1 MVYINGESFAPRD
14 PENHHMNISKRME
27 GDKIRSVESHLVKL
41 LEKRKIESGNNTIQ
55 IQMDLEFA
63 ENPMER
69 EDEEDNLT
77 VEDLEEPEHLYRKC
91 GAKCNVVLEVI
102 RVPIAEDQMPMD
114 YMDTI
119 IDALKNE
126 PASTPCV
133 FNCQMG
139 KGRTTVGMVAAC
151 LIKEIILTTELRSE
165 LKT

>member
-1 MVYINGESFAPRD
+1 
-14 PENHHMNISKRME
+14 
-27 GDKIRSVESHLVKL
+27 
-41 LEKRKIESGNNTIQ
+41 
-55 IQMDLEFA
+55 
-63 ENPMER
+63 MER

-77 VEDLEEPEHLYRKC
+77 VEDLEELEHIFSKC
-91 GAKCNVVLEVI
+91 MAKCNVALKVI
-102 RVPIAEDQMPMD
+102 CVPMGEDHMPID

-165 LKT
+165 SKT